1 MVHSGQVG
9 IIDIPLVLKVML
21 CSDRGVT
28 YGWGGQF
35 HTFKSHSYVHNR
47 IIQEKKP
54 SLNSP
59 PFSCLR
65 PTHTFQ
71 NERLIFKHMYDMFTR
86 ESKSMH
92 TPFSEDFVDLDIL
105 ICLDVLDLQILLH
118 FGNFLT

>member
-1 MVHSGQVG
+1 MVHSGLVG
-9 IIDIPLVLKVML
+9 IIDIPLVLTVML
-21 CSDRGVT
+21 CSDSEVT
-28 YGWGGQF
+28 YGCGGQF

-71 NERLIFKHMYDMFTR
+71 YERLILKHMYDMFTR
-86 ESKSMH
+86 ESESMH
-92 TPFSEDFVDLDIL
+92 TPF
-105 ICLDVLDLQILLH
+105 
-118 FGNFLT
+118 